1 MTATHG
7 SPRPVKRGES
17 SQQQQTRVDW
27 LNVTFLPNGI
37 TQDNVIFKLMQIM
50 GRPVSG
56 LDEGKGL
63 RGYTG
68 SVKLF
73 AHVGSRKQPMGFLGY
88 GGEEQRGTWMLSIQG
103 GGCALIEAW
112 GAMRR
117 WLESLKAK
125 KITRLDLCVDYVH
138 GEYTVDDA
146 VSLYKSGRFNCSGR
160 EPLTDCAGDWLN
172 GKSRTLYIGKAKN
185 GKLLRVYEKGHQ
197 LGDLD
202 SPWVRYEVQFGSRDR
217 VIPLEALTDRDKYFA
232 GAYPA
237 LADLLDNK
245 CGAEKIPTMRTEG
258 EVTLSHLLTHL
269 RRTYGKAIDA
279 MSATEGFEIA
289 SLVEEVLVIGV
300 PRRLN
305 ISALASGPN
314 WSGVCD
320 LSRQER
326 KHVS

>member
-1 MTATHG
+1 MTATYA
-7 SPRPVKRGES
+7 SPRPVTRGES
-17 SQQQQTRVDW
+17 PRKQQVRVDW
-27 LNVTFLPNGI
+27 LNVTFKPNGI
-37 TQDNVIFKLMQIM
+37 TQDEVISQLSKVM
-50 GRPVSG
+50 GRPVTG
-56 LDEGKGL
+56 LDEGKGI

-68 SVKLF
+68 SVTLF
-73 AHVGSRKQPMGFLGY
+73 AHVGSRKKQMGFLGY
-88 GGEEQRGTWMLSIQG
+88 GGEEQRGTWMLSISG
-103 GGCALIEAW
+103 VGCSLINAW
-112 GAMRR
+112 RAVRR
-117 WLESLKAK
+117 WLKRIKA

-146 VSLYKSGRFNCSGR
+146 VAFYQSGRFTLSGR
-160 EPLTDCAGDWLN
+160 PPSTSQAGDWLN
-172 GKSRTLYIGKAKN
+172 CKERTLYIGKAKN
-185 GKLLRVYEKGHQ
+185 GKVLRVYEKGQQ
-197 LGDLD
+197 LGNAE
-202 SPWVRYEVQFGSRDR
+202 SAWTRYEVQFGSRDR
-217 VIPLEALTDRDKYFA
+217 VIPLEALTERDKYFA
-232 GAYPA
+232 GAYPV
-237 LADLLDNK
+237 LADLLDNE
-245 CGAEKIPTMRTEG
+245 CGAEKIPTTRTEG

-289 SLVEEVLVIGV
+289 SLVEEVRVIGV